1 MKCVLSTIESYSIE
15 KNGSKYI
22 IYNNLCLS
30 NWRVPALD
38 DTCSDVTCT
47 NGRGDIKE
55 KRRGGLS
62 ATHIDQAEY
71 KLKLTH
77 TKFFNILIFK
87 TFFLWFPVYHIDEQG

>member
-15 KNGSKYI
+15 K
-22 IYNNLCLS
+22 
-30 NWRVPALD
+30 
-38 DTCSDVTCT
+38 